1 MYQLRLKYTVAI
13 GQMIKPRNIRFVRR
27 ISHGR
32 VCLYLKSKE
41 NVDKL
46 SDSHTNVNIDQ
57 HALEVGSLISKAKRI
72 ILPNATC
79 VF

>member
-1 MYQLRLKYTVAI
+1 
-13 GQMIKPRNIRFVRR
+13 MIEPKNIRFVSR
-27 ISHGR
+27 ISR